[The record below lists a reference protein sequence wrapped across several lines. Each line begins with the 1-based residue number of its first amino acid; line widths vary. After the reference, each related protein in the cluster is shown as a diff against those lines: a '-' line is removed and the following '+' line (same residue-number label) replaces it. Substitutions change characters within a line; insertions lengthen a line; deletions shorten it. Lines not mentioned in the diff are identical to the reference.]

1 MSTQASSVPTGTNV
15 NLARVIADVESNSR
29 YGALRFERRVFNRI
43 TDQGSTPVTV
53 AIAKACNCS
62 SDTAK
67 MIYSTS
73 WGAFQIMGFN
83 IYDKA
88 IGYTGDISTFL
99 FNQDTQVAAFN
110 TFIKTK
116 GIEYSIE
123 DLKDEHT
130 RNTFAVTY
138 NGSTDY
144 AVRVL
149 ASMKR
154 LGLA

>member
-1 MSTQASSVPTGTNV
+1 MSTQASSVPTAATLT
-15 NLARVIADVESNSR
+15 LARVIADVESNSR
-29 YGALRFERRVFNRI
+29 YGALRFERRIFNRI

-83 IYDKA
+83 IYDKG